1 MTRRNTRRAAPR
13 GFTLVEILIVLAILV
28 VMISLVVPKFLGSK
42 KKADVQNARIQIG
55 TLRESL
61 NAYAVDMNTFPTTEQ
76 GLAALVEKPADSE
89 AAQNWAG
96 PYLDG
101 ELPKDPWGHEYQYQ
115 YPPIHSSA
123 DTPDIWSP
131 GPDGENE
138 TEDDVC
144 SWKKGGEG
152 GGSSESGMG
161 REKSDRGPVRNNPA
175 TSSRTT
181 GSKTQGSARPRPS
194 VEGKNPSP
202 IRSSRRPDDGR

>member
-42 KKADVQNARIQIG
+42 KKADVQNAKVQIG
-55 TLRESL
+55 ALREML
-61 NAYAVDMNTFPTTEQ
+61 KAYAVDMNTFPTTEQ

-89 AAQNWAG
+89 AVQNWGG
-96 PYLDG
+96 PYIDG

-115 YPPIHSSA
+115 YPPTHSRS
-123 DTPDIWSP
+123 DMPDIWSM
-131 GPDGENE
+131 GPDGEDN
-138 TEDDVC
+138 TEDDV
-144 SWKKGGEG
+144 WLDKGSEEG
-152 GGSSESGMG
+152 GSRESGTV

-175 TSSRTT
+175 ASSRNT
-181 GSKTQGSARPRPS
+181 GSKTQGTTRPS
-194 VEGKNPSP
+194 RNMEGKNPSP